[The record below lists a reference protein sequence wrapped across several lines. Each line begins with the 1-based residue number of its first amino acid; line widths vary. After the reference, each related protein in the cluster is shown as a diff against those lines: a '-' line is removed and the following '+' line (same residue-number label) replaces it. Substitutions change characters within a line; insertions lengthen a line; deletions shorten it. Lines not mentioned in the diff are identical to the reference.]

1 MCSRGVS
8 NGPWHS
14 FPPPL
19 PFHFLITS
27 PLPSLTG
34 AQTRL
39 SLCYSTFHSNPHFL
53 AQAWPHG
60 SRKWAFATVISL
72 SCPMPP
78 SHNMYLTPP
87 SSAHTWNGS
96 QIISSTLNAVRQL
109 LSLLVTSSP
118 PDTAPCS
125 TLSGPS
131 SIISIPHSVGV
142 TTLLVVSAHDSWL
155 YYCRCSTA
163 HLSAWKSSFCC
174 WSAAVLSAHQ
184 GATELSVAEQETG
197 RWRPRPGNVLPK
209 CMFISDWLI
218 EWVEPSIIHLH
229 ALFVSP
235 SSQPPCAPLLIIILT
250 QTATR
255 VCVFVRVCMCV
266 IYSGYGLKQE
276 QVINSVTSWQEGKSK
291 CCSAYS

>member
-39 SLCYSTFHSNPHFL
+39 SLRYSTFHSNPHFL

-78 SHNMYLTPP
+78 SHNMYLAPP

-142 TTLLVVSAHDSWL
+142 TTLLVVSAHDSRL

-184 GATELSVAEQETG
+184 GAQSYLSQNRRQEDGGRDQAMYCLSVCSSQTG
-197 RWRPRPGNVLPK
+197 SLN
-209 CMFISDWLI
+209 
-218 EWVEPSIIHLH
+218 EWSH
-229 ALFVSP
+229 P
-235 SSQPPCAPLLIIILT
+235 SSISTLCLFPLHHSPH
-250 QTATR
+250 
-255 VCVFVRVCMCV
+255 VRH
-266 IYSGYGLKQE
+266 S
-276 QVINSVTSWQEGKSK
+276 SS
-291 CCSAYS
+291 